1 MGEPAASALDTEPL
15 TRVQHP
21 HVVLVTPEIPTNT
34 GNIGRLCVGF
44 DSELHLVGKLGFEIN
59 DTRLKRA
66 GLDYWAQ
73 LNWRHE
79 TDAEAYRAT
88 LAKRRPVL
96 LSKRA
101 GNFLYDHD
109 LTAYDH
115 FVFGCETKGLP
126 PSWLEQGWPCL
137 RVPSTGK
144 IRSYN
149 LANVVGMVLSEWAR
163 QSGWRGTEPAPSQI
177 LK

>member
-1 MGEPAASALDTEPL
+1 MP
-15 TRVQHP
+15 HP

-44 DSELHLVGKLGFEIN
+44 DCELHLVGKLGFEIN
-59 DTRLKRA
+59 DKQLKRA
-66 GLDYWAQ
+66 GLDYWAK
-73 LNWRHE
+73 LPWKHE
-79 TDAEAYRAT
+79 ADAEIYRQNLT
-88 LAKRRPVL
+88 HKRPVL

-101 GNFLYDHD
+101 GEFLYDHD
-109 LTAYDH
+109 LTNYDH

-126 PSWLEQGWPCL
+126 SAWLDQGWPSM
-137 RVPSTGK
+137 RVPSTEH

-149 LANVVGMVLSEWAR
+149 LSNVVGMVLSEWAR
-163 QSGWRGTEPAPSQI
+163 QSGWRGSEPAPSLI

>member
-1 MGEPAASALDTEPL
+1 M
-15 TRVQHP
+15 RHP

-44 DSELHLVGKLGFEIN
+44 DSELHLVGKLGFEIT

-66 GLDYWAQ
+66 GLDYWAR
-73 LNWRHE
+73 LSWRHE
-79 TDAEAYRAT
+79 PDEQAYRQQLH
-88 LAKRRPVL
+88 LARPVV

-101 GNFLYDHD
+101 DQFLYDHD
-109 LTAYDH
+109 LTSYSH

-126 PSWLEQGWPCL
+126 GTWLDLGWPCL

-149 LANVVGMVLSEWAR
+149 LSNVVGMVLSEWAR
-163 QSGWRGTEPAPSQI
+163 QSGWRGEEPAPSQI